1 MKKNILSLI
10 GLSGII
16 SLMGCGGASKGEN
29 LAVPTDLPPICRDID
44 FVTQPDM
51 REVCGVREVRYMA
64 YKNIPQQRYL
74 IKPKDASLVKTDKQL
89 ELRFANTLPIF
100 LDGPIINEMSFS
112 QEMRL
117 QKIKNGYDYFE
128 VYPKD
133 SDRIRIFK
141 ITIPTDVGNF
151 YEFCFRVPEKQG
163 RDRTRTIA
171 MGNRLE
177 AMTCKDFDR
186 LVRENTVPKKKKK

>member
-16 SLMGCGGASKGEN
+16 FLMGCGGTSKGEN
-29 LAVPTDLPPICRDID
+29 LEVPTDLPPICRDID

-51 REVCGVREVRYMA
+51 REVCGVREVRYKA

-89 ELRFANTLPIF
+89 ELRFANTLPI
-100 LDGPIINEMSFS
+100 LLSGPIIDEMSFS

-133 SDRIRIFK
+133 ADRIRIFK

-151 YEFCFRVPEKQG
+151 YDFCFRVPDKQG
-163 RDRTRTIA
+163 RERTRTIA

-186 LVRENTVPKKKKK
+186 LVRENTVPKKKNK

>member
-16 SLMGCGGASKGEN
+16 FLMGCGGTSKGEN
-29 LAVPTDLPPICRDID
+29 LEVPTDLPPICRDID

-51 REVCGVREVRYMA
+51 REVCGVREVRYKA

-89 ELRFANTLPIF
+89 ELRFANTLPI
-100 LDGPIINEMSFS
+100 LLSGPIVDEMSFS

-117 QKIKNGYDYFE
+117 QKIKNSYDYFE

-133 SDRIRIFK
+133 ADRIRIFK

-151 YEFCFRVPEKQG
+151 YDFCFRVPDKQG
-163 RDRTRTIA
+163 RERTRTIA

-186 LVRENTVPKKKKK
+186 LVRENTVPKKKNK

>member
-1 MKKNILSLI
+1 MSLI
-10 GLSGII
+10 G
-16 SLMGCGGASKGEN
+16 CGGTSNGEN
-29 LAVPTDLPPICRDID
+29 LEVPTDLPPICRDID
-44 FVTQPDM
+44 FVAQPDM
-51 REVCGVREVRYMA
+51 REVCGVREVRYKA

-74 IKPKDASLVKTDKQL
+74 IKPTDASLVKTDKQL

-100 LDGPIINEMSFS
+100 LTGPIVNEMSFN
-112 QEMRL
+112 QEKRL

-133 SDRIRIFK
+133 ADRIRIFK

-163 RDRTRTIA
+163 RERTRTIA

-177 AMTCKDFDR
+177 SMTCEDFDR
-186 LVRENTVPKKKKK
+186 LVRENTTTKKKKK

>member
-16 SLMGCGGASKGEN
+16 LLMGCGGTSKGEN
-29 LAVPTDLPPICRDID
+29 LEVPTDLPPICRDID

-51 REVCGVREVRYMA
+51 REVCGVREVRYKA

-89 ELRFANTLPIF
+89 ELRFANTLPI
-100 LDGPIINEMSFS
+100 LLSGPIVDEMSFS

-117 QKIKNGYDYFE
+117 QKIKNSYDYFE

-133 SDRIRIFK
+133 ADRIRIFK

-151 YEFCFRVPEKQG
+151 YDFCFRVPDKQG
-163 RDRTRTIA
+163 RERTRTIA

-186 LVRENTVPKKKKK
+186 LVRENTVPKKKNK

>member
-16 SLMGCGGASKGEN
+16 FLMGCGGTSKGEN
-29 LAVPTDLPPICRDID
+29 LEVPTDLPPICRDID

-51 REVCGVREVRYMA
+51 REVCGVREVRYKA

-89 ELRFANTLPIF
+89 ELRFANTLPI
-100 LDGPIINEMSFS
+100 LLSGPIIDEMSFS

-117 QKIKNGYDYFE
+117 QKIKNSYDYFE

-133 SDRIRIFK
+133 ADRIRIFK

-151 YEFCFRVPEKQG
+151 YDFCFRVPDKQG
-163 RDRTRTIA
+163 RERTRTIA

-186 LVRENTVPKKKKK
+186 LVRENTVPKKKNK